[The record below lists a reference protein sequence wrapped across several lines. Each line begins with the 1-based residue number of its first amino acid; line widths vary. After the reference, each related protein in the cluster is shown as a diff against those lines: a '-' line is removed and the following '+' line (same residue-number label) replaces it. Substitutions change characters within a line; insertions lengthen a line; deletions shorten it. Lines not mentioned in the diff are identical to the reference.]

1 MFPNPKILYFFY
13 CITILENHSFETRGY
28 CCCRKLPNCTHLC
41 PEICH
46 PGQCPLPE
54 KCGKKVIFPRLHDDC
69 VVEIFVCQF
78 IIHLGCCFA
87 TIGILLISIFI
98 WIKVVVRCKCITL
111 KKEWLCQDVQA
122 AHRATGSDPKEV
134 QKNQFG
140 VGLLPCDSNCKSKLQ
155 MAESVLQ
162 QRNVKEIEVNRNNK
176 KLSELISLLK
186 QLSQKFLLIKHLRR
200 RRSLAGRMHQSEGK
214 GVNGVRISRRPQ
226 GCR

>member
-1 MFPNPKILYFFY
+1 
-13 CITILENHSFETRGY
+13 
-28 CCCRKLPNCTHLC
+28 LC

-54 KCGKKVIFPRLHDDC
+54 KCGKKVSI
-69 VVEIFVCQF
+69 CQF
-78 IIHLGCCFA
+78 ISIWDA
-87 TIGILLISIFI
+87 VSVTSEILLVSILS
-98 WIKVVVRCKCITL
+98 WIKVVVRCKCLTL
-111 KKEWLCQDVQA
+111 KKEWVCQDVQA

-134 QKNQFG
+134 PKNQFG

-155 MAESVLQ
+155 VAESVLT

-186 QLSQKFLLIKHLRR
+186 QLSQVFLLIKHLRR
-200 RRSLAGRMHQSEGK
+200 RRSLAGKMHQSEGK
-214 GVNGVRISRRPQ
+214 GVDGVRTFRRPQ